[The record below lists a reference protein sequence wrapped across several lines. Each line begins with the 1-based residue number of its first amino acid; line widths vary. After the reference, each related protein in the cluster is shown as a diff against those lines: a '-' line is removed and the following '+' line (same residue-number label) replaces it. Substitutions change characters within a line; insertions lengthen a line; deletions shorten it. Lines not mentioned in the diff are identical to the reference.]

1 MDCNYKTL
9 SKELSKIDREIRR
22 GPKACSYHPFATDNI
37 ILLRHRSGG
46 NGQICMAEDGVG
58 KNLSLVSC
66 NTIQLLLLS
75 LPAECVSAANFP

>member
-22 GPKACSYHPFATDNI
+22 GSKACSYHPSATNNI

-46 NGQICMAEDGVG
+46 NGQICMAKDLNVYNVILKMVWE
-58 KNLSLVSC
+58 KCS
-66 NTIQLLLLS
+66 
-75 LPAECVSAANFP
+75 